1 VDNYRQLHRQC
12 VFSHEE
18 IICKMAADYD
28 RLDLATATAVYQDL
42 LALVDHEVTLRKQL
56 LDKVGGIR
64 ACMLLEHSG
73 TF

>member
-1 VDNYRQLHRQC
+1 
-12 VFSHEE
+12 
-18 IICKMAADYD
+18 MAADYD